1 MTQEEVDAL
10 FASASALI
18 SGLPS
23 YRDPESFYDIADTRS
38 SRTKSAWAS
47 AADLLLK
54 IAANAPDEKQFYFRY
69 WAGDAYIGLGELQL
83 ALQTKPQPPLGSRNS
98 MQTDSIL
105 SLKLATGQRVT
116 GTDIATLFGPKLTKF
131 GKEHIVPVA
140 EFLDAKVSQLQ
151 EHDGRNLLQE
161 WSLDAH
167 RYPQGMPIFNGHPS
181 YFLVKQ
187 PPQYHFS
194 LSPTAETMC
203 TELMREAENTFRE
216 ERDIPR
222 VGEGWV
228 AETALFYAIKDSFP
242 GETIVQH
249 GRPQWL
255 GRQHLDVYLPDR
267 GIALEYQGEQHDRPI
282 AFFGGEEA
290 YIKNV
295 ERDRT
300 KLTKCKKN
308 GVRVIYV
315 REGYLLS
322 DLLADITT
330 EI

>member
-1 MTQEEVDAL
+1 
-10 FASASALI
+10 
-18 SGLPS
+18 
-23 YRDPESFYDIADTRS
+23 
-38 SRTKSAWAS
+38 
-47 AADLLLK
+47 
-54 IAANAPDEKQFYFRY
+54 
-69 WAGDAYIGLGELQL
+69 
-83 ALQTKPQPPLGSRNS
+83 
-98 MQTDSIL
+98 MQTDTIL
-105 SLKLATGQRVT
+105 SLKLASGQRVT
-116 GTDIATLFGPKLTKF
+116 GTDIATLFGPKITKF

-167 RYPQGMPIFNGHPS
+167 RYPQGMPIFSGHPS

-194 LSPTAETMC
+194 LSPIAEAMC
-203 TELMREAENTFRE
+203 KGLMREAENTFRE

-242 GETIVQH
+242 GETVVQH

-255 GRQHLDVYLPDR
+255 GRQHLDIYLPDR
-267 GIALEYQGEQHDRPI
+267 SIALEYQGEQHDRSI

-300 KLTKCKKN
+300 KLAKCKKN

-322 DLLADITT
+322 DLLADIARA
-330 EI
+330 I